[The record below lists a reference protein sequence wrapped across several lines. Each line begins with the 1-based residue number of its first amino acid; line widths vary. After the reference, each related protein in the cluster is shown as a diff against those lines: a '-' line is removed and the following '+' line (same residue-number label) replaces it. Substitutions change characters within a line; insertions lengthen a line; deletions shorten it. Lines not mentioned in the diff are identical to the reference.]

1 MILQKIYSSPEWLF
15 RAVSFKKGVNIIYAN
30 KTDKSS
36 ETNWSWKSLLLNL
49 IDFCLLS
56 DSWVKHISAL
66 RDNFIEASN
75 HSICLEFII
84 EGKEYYIE
92 RPMKNSNKDILFWEK
107 WHTLTSYN
115 LNVKNT
121 KDSELSLILCDLIFK
136 RDGYEWIYSNE
147 WLRRLLPFFIKKQE
161 NPATSMKFS
170 DPIKYSGYMPEIMQY
185 HLFFL
190 NLDNTLLHKNFQL
203 EDKKKNLKWAVS
215 EIEVYLKT
223 NFSVKNISDVDN
235 KLDNLRIDKNSYEKN
250 LDDLKLG
257 SNYKDASNELN
268 QITKKIKQH
277 ILDNH
282 IDNHTL
288 ENYADNIDQKI
299 TIQTWRVDKL
309 YAEVN
314 SLLDWKI
321 KKSLDSAKAF
331 REKLGESRKNFL
343 TEEINRLESITKKR
357 DKEIIEMETEKNNL
371 IKFLKA
377 KDFVE
382 DIGEAYEQLSNK
394 KVDISKIESQTKL
407 YKDLSTQLAELQT
420 ELSQIYTWI
429 NKYLNSIE
437 SEISNIRI
445 LLKNIYK
452 KLYSWQVDEIDFV
465 FSPKEKLKAKVDLKI
480 EISKDLSFWK
490 NRWRILLY
498 DLMIL
503 IKSIQDWYKLP
514 RFLIH
519 DGIFDGVDK
528 TQMINTCDYLTELSS
543 WFDFQY
549 IFTLN
554 EDWDLDE
561 DKFWNSD
568 YWTSEWIE
576 EKAIIILSST
586 DNLFHWEEW

>member
-1 MILQKIYSSPEWLF
+1 MILQKIYSNPEWLF
-15 RAVSFKKGVNIIYAN
+15 RDVTFKKWVNIIYAN
-30 KTDKSS
+30 KADKSS
-36 ETNWSWKSLLLNL
+36 ETNWAWKSLLLNL

-66 RDNFIEASN
+66 RDNFIEANN
-75 HSICLEFII
+75 HSICLEFVI
-84 EGKEYYIE
+84 EGTEYYIE

-136 RDGYEWIYSNE
+136 RKGYEWVYSNE
-147 WLRRLLPFFIKKQE
+147 WLRKLLPFFIKKQE

-203 EDKKKNLKWAVS
+203 EDKKKSLKWAVN
-215 EIEVYLKT
+215 EIELYLKT

-235 KLDNLRIDKNSYEKN
+235 KLDNLRMDKNSYEKN

-282 IDNHTL
+282 IDSHTL

-321 KKSLDSAKAF
+321 KKS
-331 REKLGESRKNFL
+331 
-343 TEEINRLESITKKR
+343 
-357 DKEIIEMETEKNNL
+357 
-371 IKFLKA
+371 
-377 KDFVE
+377 
-382 DIGEAYEQLSNK
+382 
-394 KVDISKIESQTKL
+394 
-407 YKDLSTQLAELQT
+407 
-420 ELSQIYTWI
+420 
-429 NKYLNSIE
+429 
-437 SEISNIRI
+437 
-445 LLKNIYK
+445 
-452 KLYSWQVDEIDFV
+452 
-465 FSPKEKLKAKVDLKI
+465 
-480 EISKDLSFWK
+480 
-490 NRWRILLY
+490 
-498 DLMIL
+498 
-503 IKSIQDWYKLP
+503 
-514 RFLIH
+514 
-519 DGIFDGVDK
+519 
-528 TQMINTCDYLTELSS
+528 
-543 WFDFQY
+543 
-549 IFTLN
+549 
-554 EDWDLDE
+554 
-561 DKFWNSD
+561 
-568 YWTSEWIE
+568 
-576 EKAIIILSST
+576 
-586 DNLFHWEEW
+586 